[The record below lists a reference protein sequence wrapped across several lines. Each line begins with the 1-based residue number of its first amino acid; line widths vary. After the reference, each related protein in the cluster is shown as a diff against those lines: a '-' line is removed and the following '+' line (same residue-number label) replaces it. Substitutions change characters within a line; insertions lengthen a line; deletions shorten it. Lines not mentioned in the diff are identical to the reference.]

1 MSIAASGTIP
11 ISQLNTPP
19 NPADQLPG
27 TQSASSNQLGPNS
40 FLQLLTAEMMNQDPT
55 NPQDPTQSVT
65 QLAQFSALQ
74 YQQQLTSAFQGFQ
87 SNFSVLQASSLVGK
101 QVTVGITGQN
111 GSTSSETGTVNSI
124 AVQNGVPYFTMNQSN
139 GQPYVDNNGNPLLF
153 SLQQIIGIGA
163 GSGSSGSGGSGSTGS
178 TGTGGSTGASST
190 GGSSGSG
197 SGSGSGAGTGTTGTS
212 GSTGG
217 GS

>member
-40 FLQLLTAEMMNQDPT
+40 FLQLLTAEMQNQDPT
-55 NPQDPTQSVT
+55 QPQDPTQSVT

-74 YQQQLTSAFQGFQ
+74 YQQQLTSAFQAFQ

-101 QVTVGITGQN
+101 QVTVGVTDSQGNSQN
-111 GSTSSETGTVNSI
+111 ESGTINTI
-124 AVQNGVPYFTMNQSN
+124 EVQNGTPYFTMLQTN

-153 SLQQIIGIGA
+153 SLSQILG
-163 GSGSSGSGGSGSTGS
+163 
-178 TGTGGSTGASST
+178 
-190 GGSSGSG
+190 
-197 SGSGSGAGTGTTGTS
+197 
-212 GSTGG
+212 
-217 GS
+217 

>member
-1 MSIAASGTIP
+1 MSGTIP
-11 ISQLNTPP
+11 ISQLTTQP

-27 TQSASSNQLGPNS
+27 TQQSSSGSDLSPNA
-40 FLQLLTAEMMNQDPT
+40 FLQLLTTEMMNQDPT
-55 NPQDPTQSVT
+55 QPQDPTQSVT

-87 SNFSVLQASSLVGK
+87 SNFAVLQASSLVGK
-101 QVTVGITGQN
+101 QVTVGVTDASGNSQ
-111 GSTSSETGTVNSI
+111 TETGTINTI
-124 AVQNGVPYFTMNQSN
+124 EVQNGQPYFTMLQPN

-163 GSGSSGSGGSGSTGS
+163 GS
-178 TGTGGSTGASST
+178 TGGSTGNGNST
-190 GGSSGSG
+190 
-197 SGSGSGAGTGTTGTS
+197 TPPV

-217 GS
+217 GG